1 MNRSGQEFCGV
12 CVGVGKGV
20 EGFLGGDEAGVL
32 YICVVVIRSRKVS
45 SWRSDNALCNVS
57 SGRIGGTPPK
67 PSRATGVVQAK
78 NELNNENTRDVKGS

>member
-12 CVGVGKGV
+12 CVGVGNGV

-45 SWRSDNALCNVS
+45 NCRSDKALCSVS

-67 PSRATGVVQAK
+67 PSRAAGRIA
-78 NELNNENTRDVKGS
+78 LNNDEINEMIREVMR